1 MIVQK
6 FGGTSV
12 ADAERILSVA
22 RIVKRSLDARP
33 LVVVS
38 ALSGVTDLL
47 IRAVDLAKR
56 GDREGLDPILGDVG
70 RRHRWAVSGAIRDA
84 ATRHDLS
91 LEVDAQL
98 EELRALLRSVR
109 ILGEGTL
116 RSADALLA
124 FGETLSSRIV
134 AAVLAAEGV
143 RSRWIDA
150 REVLA
155 TDDRHGD
162 AEPDLE
168 RTAERARRELGPLLE
183 AGEVPVVGGFVGQ
196 SAEGRTT
203 TLGRGGSDTSAA
215 VLGAVLEAAEVQ
227 IWTDVDGILT
237 ADPRLVPGARL
248 RRSVSFA
255 EAAEAA
261 HHGAKVLHPASVA
274 PAVTRG
280 IPVRVRNTLRPE
292 GAGTTVLAEPADGA
306 PPLCCIASLRGL
318 RLERALSPRMRFDPS
333 LAPELL
339 HRIGSA
345 ATAGVGPLSAAAVGA
360 PGEGATRE
368 GDAERAVVSVVGDGL
383 GLDPALRARVGASL
397 AELAPDLLVVGAS
410 RSSATAV
417 IPVDRLTEAVRALHE
432 RFFASEG
439 S

>member
-12 ADAERILSVA
+12 ADAERILAVA
-22 RIVKRSLDARP
+22 RIVEGAAGERP

-47 IRAVDLAKR
+47 IRAVELAKR
-56 GDREGLDPILGDVG
+56 GDREGLDPVLGDLG

-84 ATRHDLS
+84 AKRHDLS
-91 LEVDAQL
+91 LEIDAQL

-124 FGETLSSRIV
+124 FGEILSSKIV
-134 AAVLAAEGV
+134 AAALEGEGV
-143 RSRWIDA
+143 RARWIDA

-162 AEPDLE
+162 AEPDLD
-168 RTAERARRELGPLLE
+168 RTGERARSILAPLL
-183 AGEVPVVGGFVGQ
+183 ASGEVPVVGGFVGL
-196 SAEGRTT
+196 SPEGRTT

-215 VLGAVLEAAEVQ
+215 VLGAVLGAAEVQ

-274 PAVTRG
+274 PAVGRG
-280 IPVRVRNTLRPE
+280 IPVRVRNTLRPDIE
-292 GAGTTVLAEPADGA
+292 GTTVLAASAEGA
-306 PPLCCIASLRGL
+306 PPLCCIASLGGL
-318 RLERALSPRMRFDPS
+318 RLERARSPRWRYDP
-333 LAPELL
+333 ALL
-339 HRIGSA
+339 PDLLRRIGPVSV
-345 ATAGVGPLSAAAVGA
+345 AGVGPLAAAAVGA
-360 PGEGATRE
+360 SGEGTAEE
-368 GDAERAVVSVVGDGL
+368 GARAVVCVVGDGL
-383 GLDPALRARVGASL
+383 GRNAALRARVGACL
-397 AELAPDLLVVGAS
+397 AELVPDLLVVGAS
-410 RSSATAV
+410 RASATAV
-417 IPVDRLTEAVRALHE
+417 LPADRLAEAVRALHE

>member
-12 ADAERILSVA
+12 ADAERILSVV
-22 RIVKRSLDARP
+22 RIVKAAAGERP

-47 IRAVDLAKR
+47 IRAVDLAKS
-56 GDREGLDPILGDVG
+56 GDREGLDPLLGDLG
-70 RRHRWAVSGAIRDA
+70 RRHRWAVSGAIGDA
-84 ATRHDLS
+84 AKRHDLS
-91 LEVDAQL
+91 LEIDAQL

-124 FGETLSSRIV
+124 FGEILSSRIV
-134 AAVLAAEGV
+134 AAALEAEGV
-143 RSRWIDA
+143 RSRWIDP
-150 REVLA
+150 RDVLA
-155 TDDRHGD
+155 TDERHGD
-162 AEPDLE
+162 AEPDLD
-168 RTAERARRELGPLLE
+168 RTAERARSRLVPLIE

-196 SAEGRTT
+196 SPEGRTT

-215 VLGAVLEAAEVQ
+215 VLGAVLGAAEVQ

-237 ADPRLVPGARL
+237 ADPRLVPDARL
-248 RRSVSFA
+248 RPSVSFA

-274 PAVTRG
+274 PAVGRG

-292 GAGTTVLAEPADGA
+292 IDGTTVLAESADGA

-318 RLERALSPRMRFDPS
+318 RLERASSSRMRHDPA

-339 HRIGSA
+339 RRIGSVSI
-345 ATAGVGPLSAAAVGA
+345 AGVGPLAAAGA
-360 PGEGATRE
+360 SVAGTKEEGTQA
-368 GDAERAVVSVVGDGL
+368 AVCVVGDGL
-383 GLDPALRARVGASL
+383 GRDAALRARVGASL
-397 AELAPDLLVVGAS
+397 AELAPDLLVAGAS
-410 RSSATAV
+410 RASATAV
-417 IPVDRLTEAVRALHE
+417 LPADRLAEAVRALHE
-432 RFFASEG
+432 KFFASEE

>member
-12 ADAERILSVA
+12 ADAERILAVA
-22 RIVKRSLDARP
+22 GIVKASAAERP

-56 GDREGLDPILGDVG
+56 GDREGLDPLLGDLG

-84 ATRHDLS
+84 AKRHDLS
-91 LEVDAQL
+91 LEIDAQL

-124 FGETLSSRIV
+124 FGEILSSRIV
-134 AAVLAAEGV
+134 AAALEAEGV

-162 AEPDLE
+162 AEPDLDL
-168 RTAERARRELGPLLE
+168 TAERVRSRLAPLLE

-196 SAEGRTT
+196 SPEGRTT

-215 VLGAVLEAAEVQ
+215 VFGAVLDAAEVQ

-237 ADPRLVPGARL
+237 ADPRLVPAARL

-274 PAVTRG
+274 PAVGRG

-292 GAGTTVLAEPADGA
+292 IAGTTVLAEAAAGA

-318 RLERALSPRMRFDPS
+318 RLERARSSCMRHDPA
-333 LAPELL
+333 LAPDLL
-339 HRIGSA
+339 RRIGSVSI
-345 ATAGVGPLSAAAVGA
+345 AGVGPLAAAAVGA
-360 PGEGATRE
+360 RGEATTEEGA
-368 GDAERAVVSVVGDGL
+368 GAVVCVVGDGL
-383 GLDPALRARVGASL
+383 GRDAALRARVGASL

-410 RSSATAV
+410 RTSATAV
-417 IPVDRLTEAVRALHE
+417 LPADRLAEAVRALHE
-432 RFFASEG
+432 KFFASEG